1 MTEISM
7 IEIVDRALELAGR
20 YQRPDLIERLRRE
33 QDRFDRP
40 TSNVL
45 IVGEFKKGK
54 SSLVNALLNW
64 RVCPVDADVTTA
76 VPTLIR
82 FGSEARAWRVD
93 PVANGDDQPHRQPLR
108 WPEVGAIAADVD
120 HTGRVTSVELE
131 LPRALLESGLV
142 LIDTPGV
149 NGGLT
154 AAHAAA
160 TLRALT
166 VADAVVFVSD
176 ASQEYSAPEL
186 EFLRKAVGLCPNLVC
201 VVTKIDAYPEWRRI
215 VDLDVAHLK
224 RIGAANRVLPL
235 AAPVRHYA
243 LRTGSADVDEESGYP
258 RLAKLLRDSVVGRK
272 EVLATRTAA
281 VAVIAGLSQIESALQ
296 AEQALLA
303 DPARTADLI
312 GRLQEAKD
320 RADRLRSAASRWQQ
334 TLNDRFGDMISNV
347 DLDLVRRLRGVRTA
361 IGEVVNG
368 GDPAEIWPDLEP
380 WLYERTNSEM
390 VEHHREIHDQADAV
404 ATDVAARFDLDAGAE
419 GFSLDDIEIDFP
431 MDQFSVAA
439 PKFQRMS
446 IREATFVAIRGSTSA
461 MVMSSMFGSFTFL
474 AGAPILLPLAPVLA
488 VLLGRKTLRTARET
502 EIKQRRI
509 DAMRSVNSFLEET
522 ELVSRKASKDMLRR
536 TNQALR
542 DHFQTRAEELHVT
555 AQRNLEAAARSIKL
569 DRDEAQARLTAVNTE
584 LTELVALLD
593 ATRAQVGLAAGRKA

>member
-1 MTEISM
+1 M
-7 IEIVDRALELAGR
+7 IELVDRALELAR
-20 YQRPDLIERLRRE
+20 RHERPDLVERLRRE

-76 VPTLIR
+76 VPTLVR

-93 PVANGDDQPHRQPLR
+93 PVDNGDSEPVRVPLR
-108 WPEVGAIAADVD
+108 LPEVGAVAADVD
-120 HTGRVTSVELE
+120 HTGRVTSIELE

-186 EFLRKAVGLCPNLVC
+186 EFLRKAVSLCPNLVC
-201 VVTKIDAYPEWRRI
+201 VVTKVDAYPEWRRI
-215 VDLDVAHLK
+215 VELDVAHLK

-235 AAPVRHYA
+235 AAPLRHYA
-243 LRTGSADVDEESGYP
+243 LRTGSAEVDEESGYP
-258 RLAKLLRDSVVGRK
+258 RLARLLRDSVVGRK

-281 VAVIAGLSQIESALQ
+281 VAVIAGLAQIESELQ

-303 DPARTADLI
+303 DPARTADLL

-320 RADRLRSAASRWQQ
+320 RADRLRGAASRWQQ

-347 DLDLVRRLRGVRTA
+347 DLDLVRRLRGIRTA
-361 IGEVVNG
+361 IGEVIND

-419 GFSLDDIEIDFP
+419 GFSLDDMEVEFP
-431 MDQFSVAA
+431 IQEFSVRA

-446 IREATFVAIRGSTSA
+446 MREATFIAIRGSTSA
-461 MVMSSMFGSFTFL
+461 MVMSGMVGTFAAFTVPVL
-474 AGAPILLPLAPVLA
+474 TPLAA
-488 VLLGRKTLRTARET
+488 VIAVALGRKTLRTAKET
-502 EIKQRRI
+502 EVKQRRI
-509 DAMRSVNSFLEET
+509 DAMKSVNAFLEET

-536 TNQALR
+536 TNQILR
-542 DHFQTRAEELHVT
+542 DHFQARAEELHVT

-569 DRDEAQARLTAVNTE
+569 DRDEAQARLATVEAELADLRAV
-584 LTELVALLD
+584 LD
-593 ATRAQVGLAAGRKA
+593 ATRTGVGLPAARQPA

>member
-1 MTEISM
+1 
-7 IEIVDRALELAGR
+7 
-20 YQRPDLIERLRRE
+20 
-33 QDRFDRP
+33 
-40 TSNVL
+40 L

-76 VPTLIR
+76 VPTLVR
-82 FGSEARAWRVD
+82 FGSEVRAWRVD
-93 PVANGDDQPHRQPLR
+93 PVANGEDEPVRQPLR

-120 HTGRVTSVELE
+120 QTGRVTSVELE
-131 LPRALLESGLV
+131 LPRSLLETGLV

-186 EFLRKAVGLCPNLVC
+186 EFLRQAVGLCPNLVC
-201 VVTKIDAYPEWRRI
+201 VVTKIDTYPEWRRI
-215 VDLDVAHLK
+215 VELDVGHLK

-235 AAPVRHYA
+235 AAPLRHYA
-243 LRTGSADVDEESGYP
+243 LRTGSAEVDEESGYP
-258 RLAKLLRDSVVGRK
+258 RLTKLLRDAVVGRK

-303 DPARTADLI
+303 DPARTADLLS
-312 GRLQEAKD
+312 RLQDAKD

-347 DLDLVRRLRGVRTA
+347 DLDLVRRLRSIRTS
-361 IGEVVNG
+361 IGEVVNE

-380 WLYERTNSEM
+380 LLYERTNSEM
-390 VEHHREIHDQADAV
+390 VDHHREIRDQADAV
-404 ATDVAARFDLDAGAE
+404 ASDVAARFDLDAGAE
-419 GFSLDDIEIDFP
+419 GFTLEDMEVEFP
-431 MDQFSVAA
+431 IGEFTVTA

-446 IREATFVAIRGSTSA
+446 MREATFIAIRGSTSA
-461 MVMSSMFGSFTFL
+461 MVMSGMVGTFAAFTVPVL
-474 AGAPILLPLAPVLA
+474 TPLAAAIA
-488 VLLGRKTLRTARET
+488 VALGRKTLKTARET
-502 EIKQRRI
+502 EIKQRRA

-569 DRDEAQARLTAVNTE
+569 DRDEAQARLGTVNAE
-584 LTELVALLD
+584 LADLREVLD
-593 ATRAQVGLAAGRKA
+593 ATRAAIGLPATARTA

>member
-7 IEIVDRALELAGR
+7 IELVDRALELAR
-20 YQRPDLIERLRRE
+20 RHERPDLVERLRRE
-33 QDRFDRP
+33 QDRFERP

-76 VPTLIR
+76 VPTLVR
-82 FGSEARAWRVD
+82 FGSEVRAWRVD
-93 PVANGDDQPHRQPLR
+93 PVDNGDDEPVRQALR
-108 WPEVGAIAADVD
+108 WPEVGAVAADVD
-120 HTGRVTSVELE
+120 NTGRVTSVELE

-186 EFLRKAVGLCPNLVC
+186 EFLRQAVGLCPNLVC

-215 VDLDVAHLK
+215 VELDVAHLK
-224 RIGAANRVLPL
+224 KIGAANRVLPL
-235 AAPVRHYA
+235 AAPLRHYA
-243 LRTGSADVDEESGYP
+243 LRTGSSEVDEESGYP

-281 VAVIAGLSQIESALQ
+281 VAVIAGLTQIESELQ
-296 AEQALLA
+296 AEQALLS
-303 DPARTADLI
+303 DPARTADLL
-312 GRLQEAKD
+312 GRLSEAKD
-320 RADRLRSAASRWQQ
+320 RADRLRGAASRWQQ

-347 DLDLVRRLRGVRTA
+347 DLDLVRRLRGIRTA
-361 IGEVVNG
+361 IGEVVNE

-390 VEHHREIHDQADAV
+390 VDHHREIRAQADAV
-404 ATDVAARFDLDAGAE
+404 AADVAARFDLDSGAE
-419 GFSLDDIEIDFP
+419 GFSLDDMEVEFP
-431 MDQFSVAA
+431 MEEFSVTS

-446 IREATFVAIRGSTSA
+446 MREATFIAIRGSTSA
-461 MVMSSMFGSFTFL
+461 MVMSGMVGTFAAFTVPVL
-474 AGAPILLPLAPVLA
+474 TPLAA
-488 VLLGRKTLRTARET
+488 VIAVALGRKTLKTARET
-502 EIKQRRI
+502 EVKQRRI
-509 DAMRSVNSFLEET
+509 DAMRSVNAFLEET

-536 TNQALR
+536 TNQMLR

-569 DRDEAQARLTAVNTE
+569 DRDEAQTRLTTVTEELAELGAV
-584 LTELVALLD
+584 LA
-593 ATRAQVGLAAGRKA
+593 ATRAGVGLASGRTA

>member
-7 IEIVDRALELAGR
+7 IELVDRALELAR
-20 YQRPDLIERLRRE
+20 RHERPDLVERLRRE
-33 QDRFDRP
+33 QDRFERP

-76 VPTLIR
+76 VPTLVR
-82 FGSEARAWRVD
+82 FGSEVRAWRVD
-93 PVANGDDQPHRQPLR
+93 PVTNGDDEPVRQPLR

-120 HTGRVTSVELE
+120 HTGRLTSVELE

-186 EFLRKAVGLCPNLVC
+186 EFLRQAVALCPNLVC
-201 VVTKIDAYPEWRRI
+201 VVTKIDTYPEWRRI
-215 VDLDVAHLK
+215 VELDVAHLK

-235 AAPVRHYA
+235 AAPLRHYA
-243 LRTGSADVDEESGYP
+243 LRTGSAEVDEESGYP

-281 VAVIAGLSQIESALQ
+281 VAVIAGLTQIESELQ

-303 DPARTADLI
+303 DPARTADLL

-320 RADRLRSAASRWQQ
+320 RADRLRGAASRWQQ

-347 DLDLVRRLRGVRTA
+347 DLDLVRRLRGIRTA
-361 IGEVVNG
+361 IGEVINE

-390 VEHHREIHDQADAV
+390 VDHHREIRDQADAV

-419 GFSLDDIEIDFP
+419 GFSLDDMEVEFP
-431 MDQFSVAA
+431 MEQFSVTA

-446 IREATFVAIRGSTSA
+446 MREATFIAVRGSTSA
-461 MVMSSMFGSFTFL
+461 MVMSGMVGTFAAFTV
-474 AGAPILLPLAPVLA
+474 PILTPLAA
-488 VLLGRKTLRTARET
+488 VIAVALGRKTLKTARET
-502 EIKQRRI
+502 EIKQRRS
-509 DAMRSVNSFLEET
+509 DAMRSVNAFLEET

-536 TNQALR
+536 TNQVLR

-569 DRDEAQARLTAVNTE
+569 DRDEAQARLTTVTGE
-584 LTELVALLD
+584 LTELGAVLA
-593 ATRAQVGLAAGRKA
+593 ATRAGVGLPAGRTA